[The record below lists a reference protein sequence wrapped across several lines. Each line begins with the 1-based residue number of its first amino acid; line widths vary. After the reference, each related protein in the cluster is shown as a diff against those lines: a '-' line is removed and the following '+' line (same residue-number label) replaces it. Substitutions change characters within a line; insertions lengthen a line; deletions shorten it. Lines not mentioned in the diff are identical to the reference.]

1 MAGKETAKGQPHAYG
16 QWACGAMT
24 TWRARWQRRW
34 HASRARWRIGRT
46 STTPTMRP
54 RRTTKRQWRVEDG
67 TKPAKTLFL
76 LELRHGYEYDNNFSF
91 FPENPQIVHRL
102 HSGRLLNGPCLSSTH
117 AGHRELAP
125 RGMARR
131 ACFARILRLTDCATG
146 RRARL
151 PGDRTLDHLT
161 HLTPVDLFFPPSPP
175 SPPSGSY
182 LPPTM
187 APTCLTHYRIDLL
200 RERARDPPLRRAA
213 GGNRVAVPCDI
224 CQPADGPA
232 GKALCGL
239 PPQSDYRGR
248 WGGEGSGE
256 PLHILRHG

>member
-1 MAGKETAKGQPHAYG
+1 MVGLEIPAGMETVKADQRGREGNGERTAPCLWAVGVWRNDHMASEVAAAVARKQ
-16 QWACGAMT
+16 GA
-24 TWRARWQRRW
+24 
-34 HASRARWRIGRT
+34 
-46 STTPTMRP
+46 
-54 RRTTKRQWRVEDG
+54 VEDRADLDDADDEAEEDDKEAVESG
-67 TKPAKTLFL
+67 RRHQAGEDSLPARVTTR
-76 LELRHGYEYDNNFSF
+76 LRVRQQYFI

-187 APTCLTHYRIDLL
+187 APTCLTT
-200 RERARDPPLRRAA
+200 
-213 GGNRVAVPCDI
+213 
-224 CQPADGPA
+224 
-232 GKALCGL
+232 AL
-239 PPQSDYRGR
+239 
-248 WGGEGSGE
+248 
-256 PLHILRHG
+256 IF